1 MPAAMSLSLP
11 LTAMEEFFFWDDRP
25 AYPCSSFVR
34 LRFSGCLDR
43 AAFQRAVDTAL
54 SRHPLLTAKV
64 EIAGR
69 RRLRWSLV
77 ENPAPVI
84 VWEERP
90 LDGRLPPA
98 THLDLRREIGIR
110 FHVRIDPV
118 AAASDLTIQIHH
130 ACCDAAGIA
139 SFIRDLLVV
148 YAAVTTV
155 GQTFLSAEERA
166 RATAGLPIPGATA
179 GLPSSVADTA
189 GQTGSGTQTLEQM
202 QLPPLD
208 PALLAGR
215 GRFGLS
221 FGKLLAMA
229 PRQLVGLLG
238 ARQFLMRRPAPVIP
252 HQASPNDSPLPREYP
267 ATLSHAFDRETTA
280 AVRRAATRQGVT
292 PNDLLA
298 RDLFL
303 ALAEWRRRQN
313 VADDDGWLRMMVP
326 INLRTAA
333 DRRLPAAVV
342 VGSVFLDRRGPDFAD
357 PDRLLRGIH
366 AEMELIK
373 RNRLG
378 FTFVFS
384 LAVCRRL
391 LGGLEKKVRADKCTV
406 SCVFTNVGTLFAEAP
421 LPERDGRIMAGNL
434 TLVDLDTVAPIHPYS
449 CVTMIA
455 GLYAGRLSITL
466 HYDPR
471 PLSQAQ
477 AADLL
482 DVYARRIGVSIA

>member
-1 MPAAMSLSLP
+1 M
-11 LTAMEEFFFWDDRP
+11 
-25 AYPCSSFVR
+25 
-34 LRFSGCLDR
+34 
-43 AAFQRAVDTAL
+43 
-54 SRHPLLTAKV
+54 
-64 EIAGR
+64 
-69 RRLRWSLV
+69 V

-90 LDGRLPPA
+90 LVGRLPPA
-98 THLDLRREIGIR
+98 TQLDLRREIGIR
-110 FHVRIDPV
+110 FHVRIDP
-118 AAASDLTIQIHH
+118 AAGASALTIQIHH

-148 YAAVTTV
+148 YAADKG
-155 GQTFLSAEERA
+155 GQTFLSGKDKGPHRADRNVYPTDKNVCPPEEA
-166 RATAGLPIPGATA
+166 DKNVCPPG
-179 GLPSSVADTA
+179 
-189 GQTGSGTQTLEQM
+189 

-215 GRFGLS
+215 GRFGLT
-221 FGKLLAMA
+221 FDKLLAMA

-238 ARQFLMRRPAPVIP
+238 ACQFLMRRPAPVIP
-252 HQASPNDSPLPREYP
+252 HQASPNDSPLPQEYP
-267 ATLSHAFDRETTA
+267 ATLSHTFDRETTA
-280 AVRRAATRQGVT
+280 GVRQAATRQGVT
-292 PNDLLA
+292 PNDLLT

-313 VADDDGWLRMMVP
+313 VADDGCWLRMMVP
-326 INLRTAA
+326 LNLRTAA
-333 DRRLPAAVV
+333 DRLLPAANV

-357 PDRLLRGIH
+357 PDRLLCGIH

-384 LAVCRRL
+384 LAICRRL

-406 SCVFTNVGTLFAEAP
+406 SCVFTNVGTLFAELP
-421 LPERDGRIMAGNL
+421 LPERDGHIVAGNL
-434 TLVDLDTVAPIHPYS
+434 TLVDLDAVAPIHPYS

-455 GLYAGRLSITL
+455 GLYAGELSITL

-471 PLSQAQ
+471 PLSEAQ

-482 DVYARRIGVSIA
+482 DVYARQIGVSIA